1 MHQPC
6 GRAICINGVLT
17 MWVISSIRR
26 VAQRLT
32 LFIIVAAAFSYLS
45 WAAADPFAFSNPAL
59 ERIERIYGTAARGR
73 VVRWRELVGRLKDES
88 EQSKLD
94 AVNAFFNE
102 MNFVSDVAHWGREDY
117 WATPVEFLGTN
128 GGDCEDFSV
137 AKYFTLREL
146 GVPDERMSLTYVKSL
161 TLDQAHMVV
170 TYFPQPSA
178 DPLVLDNIDGR
189 IRRAS
194 TRTDLLPVYSFN
206 GANLWLAKER
216 GRGKLVGGSDRLGRW
231 RRLNERMRSQV
242 LNSAN

>member
-1 MHQPC
+1 
-6 GRAICINGVLT
+6 
-17 MWVISSIRR
+17 
-26 VAQRLT
+26 
-32 LFIIVAAAFSYLS
+32 
-45 WAAADPFAFSNPAL
+45 
-59 ERIERIYGTAARGR
+59 
-73 VVRWRELVGRLKDES
+73 VGRLKDES

-161 TLDQAHMVV
+161 TLNQAHMVV

-206 GANLWLAKER
+206 GENLWLAKER

>member
-1 MHQPC
+1 MHQAC
-6 GRAICINGVLT
+6 SRAICVNGVMT
-17 MWVISSIRR
+17 MPVISSNWR
-26 VAQRLT
+26 VARRLT
-32 LFIIVAAAFSYLS
+32 LFIIVAAVCSYQS
-45 WAAADPFAFSNPAL
+45 WAAADPFAFSSPAL
-59 ERIERIYGTAARGR
+59 ERIERIYGAAARAR
-73 VVRWRELVGRLKDES
+73 VVRWRELVTQLKMEP
-88 EQSKLD
+88 EQNKLN

-102 MNFVSDVAHWGREDY
+102 LNFVSDIAHWGREDY

-170 TYFPQPSA
+170 TYFPQPGA
-178 DPLVLDNIDGR
+178 EPLVLDNIDKR

-216 GRGKLVGGSDRLGRW
+216 GRGQLVGGSDRLGRW
-231 RRLNERMRSQV
+231 RGLNERMRSQV
-242 LNSAN
+242 MNSAN

>member
-1 MHQPC
+1 MH
-6 GRAICINGVLT
+6 
-17 MWVISSIRR
+17 VISSIWR
-26 VAQRLT
+26 VARRPT
-32 LFIIVAAAFSYLS
+32 LFIILAAACSYLS
-45 WAAADPFAFSNPAL
+45 WAAADPFAFSSPAL
-59 ERIERIYGTAARGR
+59 ERVERTYGAAARAR
-73 VVRWRELVGRLKDES
+73 VVRWRELVKRLKTES
-88 EQSKLD
+88 EQGKLD

-102 MNFVSDVAHWGREDY
+102 LNFVSDIAHWGREDY

-161 TLDQAHMVV
+161 TLNQAHMVV
-170 TYFPQPSA
+170 TYFPQPGA
-178 DPLVLDNIDGR
+178 DPLVLDNIDKR

-231 RRLNERMRSQV
+231 RGLNERMRSQV
-242 LNSAN
+242 LNSVN